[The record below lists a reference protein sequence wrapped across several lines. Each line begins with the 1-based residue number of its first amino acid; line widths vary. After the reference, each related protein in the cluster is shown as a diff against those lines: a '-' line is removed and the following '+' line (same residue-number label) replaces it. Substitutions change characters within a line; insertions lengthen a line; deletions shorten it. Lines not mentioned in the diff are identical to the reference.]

1 MGKSRVSLVDIARKT
16 GYSVMTVSYALRN
29 HPKIRESTRTV
40 IREAADELGYVPD
53 PDIVKLMSRIRM
65 NQKIETRSFVAVI
78 DLFEDRKAFSA
89 DPYTNAL
96 IAAADTRLEKL
107 GYKMT
112 RLSVFQPRL
121 SPQRISTI
129 LHSRGIEGV
138 LLPPFPT
145 ELMTFRMDW
154 NTVALICTEER
165 FHDPQLNKVVPH
177 HYSNM
182 MLAMTKLWELGYR
195 RPGLI
200 SCRNSLG
207 RDNFAWFGAFYS
219 FLQDRAGID
228 FIPPLREGSDPDDI
242 AAWYKANQP
251 DVIIVTEDWLVELF
265 ARATRLRV
273 PEDVSAVSVST
284 DFGTLSGVHQG
295 ADVIGSAAADILT
308 AHIIRNERG
317 IPANP
322 KTMMIEGTW
331 IDRGTAPPVR
341 PPKQS
346 AKGRSRRRVPAKVY

>member
-1 MGKSRVSLVDIARKT
+1 MS
-16 GYSVMTVSYALRN
+16 VSYALRN
-29 HPKIRESTRTV
+29 HPKLKESTRLT
-40 IREAADELGYVPD
+40 IRKAAEKLGYVPD

-65 NQKIETRSFVAVI
+65 NQTIETRSFVAVI
-78 DLFEDRKAFSA
+78 DLFEDRKAFKA
-89 DPYTNAL
+89 DPYTNSL
-96 IAAADTRLEKL
+96 IAAAEARLAKL
-107 GYKMT
+107 GYQMT

-145 ELMTFRMDW
+145 ELKTFRMDW
-154 NTVALICTEER
+154 NTVSLICTEER
-165 FHDPQLNKVVPH
+165 FHDPELNKVVPH

-182 MLAMTKLWELGYR
+182 TLAMSKLWELGYR

-219 FLQDRAGID
+219 FLKDRAGSD
-228 FIPPLREGSDPDDI
+228 FIPPLREGSDPSEI
-242 AAWYKANQP
+242 AAWYAAHKP
-251 DVIIVTEDWLVELF
+251 DVLVVTEDWLTDLF
-265 ARATRLRV
+265 KRATKLSV

-284 DFGTLSGVHQG
+284 DFGVLSGIHQG
-295 ADVIGSAAADILT
+295 SDVIGSAAADILT

-317 IPANP
+317 IPENP

-331 IDRGTAPPVR
+331 LDRGSAPPVSENR
-341 PPKQS
+341 K
-346 AKGRSRRRVPAKVY
+346 PAKKRPRARARATVKV